1 MRNVKRGRVHR
12 EKRQAAALAR
22 IGAGS
27 PEPQR
32 QLELLD
38 ARLGVGV
45 GATKERARLTAQLTP
60 RKKRARKGE
69 K

>member
-1 MRNVKRGRVHR
+1 MTNVRRGRVYR
-12 EKRQAAALAR
+12 EKRQAAANAR

-45 GATKERARLTAQLTP
+45 GAIKERARLAAQLNP
-60 RKKRARKGE
+60 KKKRARKGE